1 MAQVNVTLTHGLKL
15 DEKPQLEAVLRSVT
29 AGDIIEAG
37 EESEKVVFTAD
48 GPVLVQ
54 SPTLTGAHL
63 LRRQV
68 VKIGEIPG
76 PLTLGQLKKLD
87 PEDFQAL
94 QAAAATLDAASVK
107 AASSEVTQRGRDDA
121 RPRRH

>member
-1 MAQVNVTLTHGLKL
+1 MASITVTLRHGLKL
-15 DEKPQLEAVLRSVT
+15 DEKPQLAAVLRSVT

-37 EESEKVVFTAD
+37 EESEKLVIAAD
-48 GPVLVQ
+48 GPALVQ

-68 VKIGEIPG
+68 VSIGEIQG
-76 PLTLGQLKKLD
+76 PLTLGQLKKFD

-107 AASSEVTQRGRDDA
+107 AASTEVAQRGRDGE
-121 RPRRH
+121 RPRRP